1 MQALTTAPHERLE
14 RQQAKA
20 LKKINELRRRC
31 AAQVPYEEVC
41 CKRCSHSRL

>member
-1 MQALTTAPHERLE
+1 MICLACKRSPRRPTERLE

-41 CKRCSHSRL
+41 CSAP